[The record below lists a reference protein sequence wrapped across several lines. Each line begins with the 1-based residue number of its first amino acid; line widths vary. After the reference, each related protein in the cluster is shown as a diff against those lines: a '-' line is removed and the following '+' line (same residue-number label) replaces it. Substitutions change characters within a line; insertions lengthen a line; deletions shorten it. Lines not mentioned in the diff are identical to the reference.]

1 MISWNEVQVNKIEN
15 KWGDFLMKKERCSAT
30 YVEDT

>member
-15 KWGDFLMKKERCSAT
+15 KWGDFLMKKERSAS